1 MGSIEELDSTLRVA
15 TGLLDAAAAHV
26 RDIGLS
32 PVQDHIRL
40 IGEALMKVA
49 ALQDAIYQVRP
60 ELKPAYL
67 EQRSPN
73 PDADRRLTLALVEA
87 YRRSDAGDRA
97 GAIKLLTS
105 FVATEASELHRNI
118 ARGESE
124 RLQGQPNA

>member
-87 YRRSDAGDRA
+87 YR
-97 GAIKLLTS
+97 
-105 FVATEASELHRNI
+105 
-118 ARGESE
+118 
-124 RLQGQPNA
+124 